1 MKEKK
6 QTPKNNGTAGWKK
19 ILVVAVGVIFVVLM
33 ILSGMGMS
41 WITGM
46 KSAQPGDTATID
58 YTIKDSDGNVVITT
72 SPSVFNAT
80 LKSGGMAF
88 LTSRMSIGVNST
100 AAREVIK
107 VPVYHPQVGQLEFG
121 LFSPEVDA
129 ISHGLTGMKKGE
141 MKTVPF
147 TSDSSFSRHMT
158 VEEFQGIGGN
168 YTNVRIG
175 DPFLLAFVEQP
186 IVSLDNTTNP
196 DLYISRIAYVTGKD
210 TDGITVN
217 FGYGRAEII
226 LDQLNA
232 VSGTSNYL

>member
-6 QTPKNNGTAGWKK
+6 PTQTKGGISRLNK
-19 ILVVAVGVIFVVLM
+19 ILLVAIGLFFVGAM
-33 ILSGMGMS
+33 ILSGMGTS

-58 YTIKDSDGNVVITT
+58 YTIKDNDGNVVITT
-72 SPSVFNAT
+72 SPSIFNAT

-100 AAREVIK
+100 AAKEVIK
-107 VPVYHPQVGQLEFG
+107 VPVYHPQVGQLQFG

-129 ISHGLTGMKKGE
+129 ISQGLTGMKKGE
-141 MKTVPF
+141 MKTVSLM
-147 TSDSSFSRHMT
+147 SDPSFSRHMT

-186 IVSLDNTTNP
+186 IINLENTTNP

-210 TDGITVN
+210 PDGITVN
-217 FGYGRAEII
+217 FGYGRAEIT
-226 LDQLNA
+226 LDQLN
-232 VSGTSNYL
+232 NK

>member
-6 QTPKNNGTAGWKK
+6 PTQTKGGISRLNK
-19 ILVVAVGVIFVVLM
+19 ILLVAIGLFFVGAM
-33 ILSGMGMS
+33 ILSGMGTS

-72 SPSVFNAT
+72 SPSIFNAT

-100 AAREVIK
+100 AAKEIIK
-107 VPVYHPQVGQLEFG
+107 VPVYHPQVGQLQFG

-129 ISHGLTGMKKGE
+129 ISQGLTGMKKGE
-141 MKTVPF
+141 MKTVPLM
-147 TSDSSFSRHMT
+147 SDPSFSRHMT

-186 IVSLDNTTNP
+186 IVNLDNTTNP

-210 TDGITVN
+210 PDGITVN

-226 LDQLNA
+226 LDQLN
-232 VSGTSNYL
+232 NK